1 MYNPQEIAERIKMTA
16 KIKGIPLKELL
27 KECNLGVNY
36 ISEVS
41 KGKDMTVSKLVAIAN
56 CLKCSVGYLLGS
68 DENKNAS
75 AESKLSEGNV
85 VRLAGRDGSYFEKV
99 LPDDLYEILKKF
111 IDSLDGDHDPR
122 L

>member
-16 KIKGIPLKELL
+16 KIKGMPLKELL

-75 AESKLSEGNV
+75 AENALSEGNV
-85 VRLAGRDGSYFEKV
+85 IRLAGRDGTYFEKF

-111 IDSLDGDHDPR
+111 IDSLDENHDPR